1 MNELRVLTTIPGHS
15 KKFWGAN
22 TSLADVRCGQIL
34 YGRKGVLAQYWLALR
49 IALRMLRLRG
59 LHDVAV
65 VDGGP
70 VGQCFSWLQSIL
82 PFNHLPTV
90 MIDCLWY
97 RSSSRA
103 VQAMKRMHKKLTA
116 ASTEMFVVWAE
127 HEIADYASEFGIP
140 QDKFTYLA
148 FHNTLDG
155 YQFEERDSGF
165 VFSGGNGDRDYSV
178 LIEAVRGTD
187 IPVFIATTNASWQSS
202 DLPPNVS
209 VQGVSHDEFRE
220 KMASCSIA
228 VVPMMD
234 GLLHSGGQQTFL
246 NSMCCGKPTVVVGG
260 KVAAGY
266 IRDGEDGIVVDYGD
280 VRGLREVLLDLWDNP
295 AKRARIGLKGRRRAE
310 RMTTQSFMRD
320 VYGLAERVAAGRQP
334 QSSRATGRRTP

>member
-1 MNELRVLTTIPGHS
+1 MNALRVLTTIPGNPE
-15 KKFWGAN
+15 KFWGAN
-22 TSLADVRCGQIL
+22 TTLADARCGKIL
-34 YGRKGVLAQYWLALR
+34 YGRKGIVAQHWLALR
-49 IALRMLRLRG
+49 IALRMLSLRT

-70 VGQCFSWLQSIL
+70 IGQWFSWLQSML

-97 RSSSRA
+97 RSSNRA
-103 VQAMKRMHKKLTA
+103 VQAIKRMHKKMSA

-127 HEIADYASEFGIP
+127 HEIEDYASEFGIP
-140 QDKFTYLA
+140 QQKFTYLA

-155 YQFEERDSGF
+155 YEFEERDSGF
-165 VFSGGNGDRDYSV
+165 VFAGGNGDRDYNV
-178 LIEAVRGTD
+178 LMEAVRETD
-187 IPVFIATTNASWQSS
+187 IPVFIATTNVSWQSS
-202 DLPPNVS
+202 DTVPSNVS
-209 VQGVSHDEFRE
+209 IRGVSHDEFRE
-220 KMASCSIA
+220 KMASCTIA

-266 IRDGEDGIVVDYGD
+266 IRDGEDGVVVSYGD
-280 VRGLREVLLDLWDNP
+280 VYGLRKALLDLWNNP
-295 AKRARIGLKGRRRAE
+295 AKRARIGLNGRRRAE
-310 RMTTQSFMRD
+310 QLTTQRFMRD
-320 VYGLAERVAAGRQP
+320 VYGLAESVAAKQQP
-334 QSSRATGRRTP
+334 QSSRAV